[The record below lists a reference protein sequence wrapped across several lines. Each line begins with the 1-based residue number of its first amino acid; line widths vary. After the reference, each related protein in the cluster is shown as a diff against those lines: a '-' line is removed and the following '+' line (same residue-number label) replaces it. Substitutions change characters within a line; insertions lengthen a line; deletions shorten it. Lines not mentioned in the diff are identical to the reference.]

1 MTADSALPLRPS
13 PFADSRLTLLSLRVG
28 CRVERDVIWN
38 SFPGSVVHGVL
49 GMALKRRVCVK
60 SDGICDNCFILHR
73 CPYARLI
80 LSPKPPDAERMR
92 KYPSVPSPLRLLIQ
106 PWDRLVSA
114 IGEEIAA
121 TLVFVGRSAGDW
133 AQGLLSLEEAFREG
147 IGRKSRDGE
156 RGCVKVLWV
165 ENVVTGVRRHWN
177 EIDFSRQEEFN
188 LHNWLDL
195 SDGGSPTTLTF
206 HTPARIVFDG
216 KVQTHPTLRNLV
228 ASLFRRISSLAYFHC
243 GVTIEEDFKEI
254 LDQLVWGGESGN
266 LDRMRAARYSSRQ
279 KRRIQV
285 DGVVGTLSLVGI
297 TPAALPWIR
306 LGVHLGVGKGVTMGF
321 GGYSL
326 CERRPSSEVYPILWT
341 GFSLI

>member
-1 MTADSALPLRPS
+1 M
-13 PFADSRLTLLSLRVG
+13 
-28 CRVERDVIWN
+28 
-38 SFPGSVVHGVL
+38 HGVL

-60 SDGICDNCFILHR
+60 SDGICDNCFILYR

-92 KYPSVPSPLRLLIQ
+92 KYPSVPSPMRLLVE
-106 PWDRLVSA
+106 PWDEAVSEK
-114 IGEEIAA
+114 GKEIEA
-121 TLVFVGRSAGDW
+121 TLTFVGRSVEDW
-133 AQGLLSLEEAFREG
+133 APVLLSLEVAIEQG
-147 IGRKSRDGE
+147 IGRRSGDGT
-156 RGCVKVLWV
+156 RGYVKILWV
-165 ENVVTGVRRHWN
+165 EDVVTGVRRHWN

-243 GVTIEEDFKEI
+243 GVTIEEDFKGI

-279 KRRIQV
+279 KRKIQM
-285 DGVVGTLSLVGI
+285 DGMVGSLSLEGI
-297 TPAALPWIR
+297 TPTALPWIR
-306 LGVHLGVGKGVTMGF
+306 LGVYTGAGKGVTMGY
-321 GGYSL
+321 GGYTVSY
-326 CERRPSSEVYPILWT
+326 E
-341 GFSLI
+341 